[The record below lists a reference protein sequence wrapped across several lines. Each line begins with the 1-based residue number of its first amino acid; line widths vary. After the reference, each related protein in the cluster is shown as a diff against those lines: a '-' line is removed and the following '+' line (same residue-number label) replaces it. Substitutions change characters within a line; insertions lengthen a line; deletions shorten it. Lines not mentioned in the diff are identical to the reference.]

1 MRTGVAQGNSQE
13 ALASAGLEEHSTV
26 HQQKEAALDNRAAL
40 LHISARS
47 DSLAQSDSVALPQTA
62 QEPQLDTSAL
72 TCSPDMHL
80 PAASESSSSA
90 ELLPDRVRTG
100 SGNEQR
106 LAAAAVPAGVRR
118 LVSEENEE
126 GGYSSSPSSTESA
139 LMLKPLTPAQSGEH
153 RLHDLKVRM
162 HDAVKSGAGP
172 LRPAPVLSAEADNTS
187 CEVCGISATSPD
199 LLEQHLQGRK
209 HQRRLAEE
217 AEAAGIRS
225 PSKSLQSPLQ
235 LWMCPIKIHPAELPT
250 HT

>member
-1 MRTGVAQGNSQE
+1 MRTGVAQGNSLE
-13 ALASAGLEEHSTV
+13 ALASAGLEEPSTV

-40 LHISARS
+40 HISARS
-47 DSLAQSDSVALPQTA
+47 DSLAQSDSGALPQTA
-62 QEPQLDTSAL
+62 QEPQLKPPAL

-80 PAASESSSSA
+80 PATSESSSSA
-90 ELLPDRVRTG
+90 EILPDRVRTG
-100 SGNEQR
+100 SGSEQR

-118 LVSEENEE
+118 LVSEEKEE

-172 LRPAPVLSAEADNTS
+172 LRPTPVLSAEADNIS

-225 PSKSLQSPLQ
+225 LSKLFCWSWQ
-235 LWMCPIKIHPAELPT
+235 LRICQ
-250 HT
+250 